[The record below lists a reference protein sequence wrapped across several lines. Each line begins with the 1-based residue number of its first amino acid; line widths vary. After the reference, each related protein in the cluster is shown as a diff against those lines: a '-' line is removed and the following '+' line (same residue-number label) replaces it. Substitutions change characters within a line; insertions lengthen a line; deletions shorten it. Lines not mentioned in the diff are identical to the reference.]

1 MGNIVYDGTPE
12 GIEREREL
20 ISELGGDPDE
30 HHPFEAETDEMR
42 DIPEELY
49 VVHDPDI
56 LGWIKQNVHKKPLL
70 LVSPVGT
77 GKTTL
82 SNICEREFPADKFFI
97 TSLRGDNNRTTKRQL
112 CEHILKQ
119 AIGEGYEIDE
129 SRYGPIRD
137 GIPHATTEAEEA
149 LHRFINELQSEGR
162 RLLFFADQ
170 IENYNPD
177 LFDVLQTLVDK
188 GAGVLI
194 TGTPDGREHL
204 READG
209 TDADDQALYDRVEE
223 YPRPFH
229 PFSEDHIKQFFGK
242 AFAYASG
249 GELSEA
255 EGQRFLSDD
264 AVARVHEITDGHP
277 RNVRQVGQDVFAAVA
292 SKYAEGTPIDEIE
305 LTAADVD
312 DATVQTPDQ

>member
-1 MGNIVYDGTPE
+1 MTNIVYDGTPE
-12 GIEREREL
+12 SIEQEREL
-20 ISELGGDPDE
+20 ITELGGDPETD
-30 HHPFEAETDEMR
+30 HPFEAETDQMR
-42 DIPEELY
+42 DIPQELY

-56 LGWIKQNVHKKPLL
+56 LGWIKQNVSKKPLL

-82 SNICEREFPADKFFI
+82 SNICEREFPEDRYFI

-112 CEHILKQ
+112 CEHILTQ
-119 AIGEGYEIDE
+119 AIEEGYEIDE
-129 SRYGPIRD
+129 DRYGPIRD

-149 LHRFINELQSEGR
+149 LHRFISELEDDGR

-177 LFDVLQTLVDK
+177 LFDVLQTLADK

-194 TGTPDGREHL
+194 TGTPEGRDHL
-204 READG
+204 KEADG
-209 TDADDQALYDRVEE
+209 TQSEDLALYDRLEE

-229 PFSEDHIKQFFGK
+229 PFSEEHISEFFAK

-249 GELSEA
+249 GNLSVA
-255 EGQRFLSDD
+255 EGQRLLSDG
-264 AVARVHEITDGHP
+264 AVERIHELTDGHP
-277 RNVRQVGQDVFAAVA
+277 RNVRQIGQDVFLAVA
-292 SKYAEGTPIDEIE
+292 QKYADGEPIEEIK

-312 DATVQTPDQ
+312 DATVQTAG